1 MPTLTTVLA
10 DLKSR
15 ATEQTRRTY
24 IRHGHPPDH
33 TLGVSSADMK
43 LIAKTIKK
51 QQTLACEL
59 YDTGIFEARYLAG
72 MVADGAQLT
81 TKQLQKWADA
91 AADMPMVS
99 EFTIPWVALENP
111 AARALALE
119 WIASKKE
126 HVASAGWATYNGL
139 LITTP
144 DDALDLPEIEA
155 LLKSI
160 PTKITTAPNR
170 VKSKMNSFVICVGT
184 YVAPLYKQAL
194 ATAKQLGAVAVDVG
208 DTDCEVPLAT
218 ERIAKNL
225 ASGRTAKRKTI
236 RC

>member
-1 MPTLTTVLA
+1 MPTAATVLA

-24 IRHGHPPDH
+24 IRHGHPPDQ
-33 TLGVSSADMK
+33 TLGVSNADMK

-51 QQTLACEL
+51 QQALACEL

-91 AADMPMVS
+91 AAGMPMVS
-99 EFTIPWVALENP
+99 EFTIPWVTLENP
-111 AARALALE
+111 AARTLALE

-126 HVASAGWATYNGL
+126 HVASAGWGTYSGL
-139 LITTP
+139 VITTP
-144 DDALDLPEIEA
+144 DDALDLPEIES

-160 PTKITTAPNR
+160 PTKIKTAPNR
-170 VKSKMNSFVICVGT
+170 VKSKMNSFVICIGT
-184 YVAPLYKQAL
+184 YVAPLYNQAL
-194 ATAKQLGAVAVDVG
+194 AIAKQLGVVAVDVG
-208 DTDCEVPLAT
+208 DTDCEVPVAT
-218 ERIAKNL
+218 ERIARNH
-225 ASGRTAKRKTI
+225 ASGRIAKRKTI